1 MDARTEKTFIDSFRQ
16 QKLESTLILITHRTS
31 LLSLVDRVIVIDNGK
46 IVGVGPT
53 AAFLGAKIKSG
64 EPQKADLSA
73 LDK

>member
-1 MDARTEKTFIDSFRQ
+1 
-16 QKLESTLILITHRTS
+16 

-46 IVGVGPT
+46 IVGAGPT